1 MKNIL
6 ITGANSYVGTSFEKW
21 ISQWPDKYHVD
32 TIDMIDGSWREK
44 SFAGYDAVFHV
55 AGIAHVSADPS
66 KEELYYR
73 VNRDMAIE
81 TAKKAKADGVHQFI
95 LMSSMSVYGM
105 ETGVITKDTVP
116 NPKTH
121 YGKSKLEAEEG
132 INRLSDESFHLAIL
146 RPPMIYGKGCKGN
159 YQKLAKLAGITPV
172 FPDIENKRSMIYID
186 NLSEFV
192 RNVVDYQMYRIL
204 LPQNNEYVC
213 TKELVAEI
221 ADVQGKSIRF
231 IRGLSPIF
239 KTLIGKNRIVTKLF
253 GSLYYNAQIDLCDTF
268 SFTESVHITE
278 QDLAKPI
285 IGLGGQ
291 KC

>member
-1 MKNIL
+1 MK
-6 ITGANSYVGTSFEKW
+6 
-21 ISQWPDKYHVD
+21 
-32 TIDMIDGSWREK
+32 
-44 SFAGYDAVFHV
+44 
-55 AGIAHVSADPS
+55 
-66 KEELYYR
+66 
-73 VNRDMAIE
+73 
-81 TAKKAKADGVHQFI
+81 
-95 LMSSMSVYGM
+95 
-105 ETGVITKDTVP
+105 
-116 NPKTH
+116 
-121 YGKSKLEAEEG
+121 
-132 INRLSDESFHLAIL
+132 
-146 RPPMIYGKGCKGN
+146 
-159 YQKLAKLAGITPV
+159 
-172 FPDIENKRSMIYID
+172 
-186 NLSEFV
+186 
-192 RNVVDYQMYRIL
+192 RIL